1 MREWAVVFY
10 LQSSLSA
17 PILGVNVHIS
27 LSKVLIVFI
36 TVYLISLL
44 VIAIKREFSFFSSLV
59 LCNSCSSVIELWAV
73 AIASSRKESLPH
85 RR

>member
-1 MREWAVVFY
+1 M
-10 LQSSLSA
+10 ST
-17 PILGVNVHIS
+17 S